1 MDHPKDRQTL
11 RQTVRPKRTDRDRQT
26 DRPSVFLS
34 VYYCIENHTACIDD
48 PNGQTQMERM
58 AMQPIPAKAST
69 ARSRLLSCEVAAVCL
84 VRVRAGVGVGA
95 WVRVGV
101 RVRVRVGVRVVGLGL
116 GLGLGLGFRLGVAH
130 RGRCLRAGGVSVQ
143 QQSRHL
149 QRCVTVG
156 RMV

>member
-84 VRVRAGVGVGA
+84 VRVRAGVGVRLGVGA
-95 WVRVGV
+95 WVRV
-101 RVRVRVGVRVVGLGL
+101 
-116 GLGLGLGFRLGVAH
+116 A
-130 RGRCLRAGGVSVQ
+130 
-143 QQSRHL
+143 
-149 QRCVTVG
+149 
-156 RMV
+156 